1 MSAVPAR
8 LRHESGQAIVFVI
21 AIMTVLIGI
30 GALVIDGGSWFR
42 TQRHLQT
49 AADAAALAGAQ
60 DLPNTGVAQASAI
73 DYAQQELHE
82 CALTDGDLPRH
93 ITVRRQLLRRRRRA
107 DDGPGHPRE
116 DLRRRLQQRHRDGR
130 TRVRASSSRA

>member
-60 DLPNTGVAQASAI
+60 DLPNT
-73 DYAQQELHE
+73 E
-82 CALTDGDLPRH
+82 CR
-93 ITVRRQLLRRRRRA
+93 
-107 DDGPGHPRE
+107 PGQR
-116 DLRRRLQQRHRDGR
+116 DRLCAAGI
-130 TRVRASSSRA
+130 TRVCPHRR